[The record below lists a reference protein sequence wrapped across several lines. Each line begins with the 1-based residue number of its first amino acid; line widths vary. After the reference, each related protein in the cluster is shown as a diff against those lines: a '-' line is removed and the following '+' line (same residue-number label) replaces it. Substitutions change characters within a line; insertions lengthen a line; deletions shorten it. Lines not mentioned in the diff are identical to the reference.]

1 MADPLRNGSV
11 ERDVEQDAQAI
22 TALKKGAHLLK
33 YGRRGKPKF
42 CPFRLS
48 NDESLLIW
56 YSGKDEKQL
65 KLSQVS
71 KIIPGQ
77 RTAIFQRYPRPD
89 KEYQS
94 FSLIYNDRSLDLICK
109 DKDEAEV
116 WFVGLKALIS
126 HGTQQKLRSES
137 RGDRTSSDSPST
149 HIQKISPFTSPFSGS
164 DISHKDSKDD
174 QQVNIPYESHP
185 VKSLGRVFSDV
196 ILYTAPARSLFHSES
211 LGKSIS
217 SYSSGAADNANGQAS
232 AVDTVRVSL
241 SSAVSSSS
249 HGSGHEDFDALGD
262 VFIWGEG
269 LGDGVLGGG
278 LQRVGISSTAK
289 IDASLPKALES
300 AVVLDVHNLAC
311 GRGHAVLVTK
321 QGEVFSW
328 GEESGGR
335 LGHGND
341 ADVSQP
347 KLIDALSGMNVELVA
362 CGEYHTCAVTLSG
375 DLYTWGDGVHSSGLL
390 GHGSD
395 VSHWIPKKVCGPME
409 GQHVSSVSCGP
420 WHTAIVTSAGQLF
433 TFGDG
438 IFGAL
443 GHGDRR
449 STNIPR
455 EVEALRG
462 MRAVRAACGVWH
474 TAAIVEILDA
484 SSDSG
489 SSSTGKLFT
498 WGDGD
503 KGRLGHG
510 DGETR
515 LLPTCVIS
523 LSDNFCKVA
532 CGHDITI
539 GLTTSGRVYTM
550 GSTVYGQLG
559 NPEADGKLPA
569 RVEGKIYNSFVEE
582 ISCGSYHV
590 AVLTSRTEVYTWGKG
605 TNGRLG
611 HGDSDD
617 RNTPTLVEALKDKQV
632 KSVVCGASFTAVI
645 CLHKWI
651 CSADQSICA
660 GCHLPFGFR
669 RKRHNCY
676 NCGSVFCK
684 ACSSKKSTGASL
696 APNINK
702 PYRVCDE
709 CYTKLKKA
717 MGDGKIPRFPKHQS
731 GSANHLPGELADKDS
746 VAPRMQGQFSRLS
759 SVESFKG
766 ECRDSR
772 ESNNRRHNPIPNQLR
787 NLYPSSSSKFL
798 QASSKKIFS
807 ASVPGSRVASRST
820 SPTSCKPSSPHSM
833 PTATG
838 IDLAC
843 MEILDVDSKPNNE
856 DLRQEVIMLQA
867 QVAELMCKSRLLEV
881 ELQKATKQLIDTKAI
896 ASEETAKCKAAKE
909 VIKSL
914 TSQVSESNSN
924 LGNPLASNGNH
935 TLPEAAEWVEQAEPA
950 EKDLASNKQRSGGQ
964 RIDHGFRRNIP
975 FLAGKILPLALLKH
989 LAGRKAWLT
998 KQWCHKLSSPS
1009 PPAGPPCSAIRCLVI
1024 RTSTDRDFEAPAV
1037 GSPRLRLPMCR
1048 GPQLLPHSSLPR
1060 FPLPRSDYQPHC
1072 RSSVP
1077 PRSPSRRL
1085 PPQHRSRY
1093 CHMGE

>member
-1 MADPLRNGSV
+1 MNRIGLFR
-11 ERDVEQDAQAI
+11 
-22 TALKKGAHLLK
+22 AHI
-33 YGRRGKPKF
+33 P
-42 CPFRLS
+42 RLVCH
-48 NDESLLIW
+48 
-56 YSGKDEKQL
+56 Q
-65 KLSQVS
+65 
-71 KIIPGQ
+71 
-77 RTAIFQRYPRPD
+77 
-89 KEYQS
+89 
-94 FSLIYNDRSLDLICK
+94 ICK

-126 HGTQQKLRSES
+126 HGSHQKLRSES
-137 RGDRTSSDSPST
+137 KGDRTSSDSPST

-164 DISHKDSKDD
+164 DISHKVR
-174 QQVNIPYESHP
+174 QV
-185 VKSLGRVFSDV
+185 
-196 ILYTAPARSLFHSES
+196 
-211 LGKSIS
+211 
-217 SYSSGAADNANGQAS
+217 YSANGQAS

-269 LGDGVLGGG
+269 IGDGVLGGG
-278 LQRVGISSTAK
+278 LQRVGISSTTK

-311 GRGHAVLVTK
+311 GSGHAVLVTK

-489 SSSTGKLFT
+489 SSSMGKLFT

-510 DGETR
+510 DGETK
-515 LLPTCVIS
+515 LLPTCVVS
-523 LSDNFCKVA
+523 LSDSFCKVA

-539 GLTTSGRVYTM
+539 GLTTSGCVYTM

-559 NPEADGKLPA
+559 NPEADGKLPT

-590 AVLTSRTEVYTWGKG
+590 AVLTSRTEIYTWGKG

-611 HGDSDD
+611 HGDNDD

-731 GSANHLPGELADKDS
+731 GSTHQMPGELADKDS
-746 VAPRMQGQFSRLS
+746 LAPRMQGQFSRLS

-772 ESNNRRHNPIPNQLR
+772 ESNNRRHNPIPNQLK

-838 IDLAC
+838 IDLTC
-843 MEILDVDSKPNNE
+843 LEILDVDSKPNNE

-867 QVAELMCKSRLLEV
+867 RVSMLLLQV
-881 ELQKATKQLIDTKAI
+881 
-896 ASEETAKCKAAKE
+896 
-909 VIKSL
+909 
-914 TSQVSESNSN
+914 
-924 LGNPLASNGNH
+924 GNFS
-935 TLPEAAEWVEQAEPA
+935 
-950 EKDLASNKQRSGGQ
+950 
-964 RIDHGFRRNIP
+964 
-975 FLAGKILPLALLKH
+975 FLAH
-989 LAGRKAWLT
+989 LM
-998 KQWCHKLSSPS
+998 H
-1009 PPAGPPCSAIRCLVI
+1009 
-1024 RTSTDRDFEAPAV
+1024 RTSFTNSTE
-1037 GSPRLRLPMCR
+1037 
-1048 GPQLLPHSSLPR
+1048 
-1060 FPLPRSDYQPHC
+1060 
-1072 RSSVP
+1072 
-1077 PRSPSRRL
+1077 
-1085 PPQHRSRY
+1085 
-1093 CHMGE
+1093 